1 MIKNFLEKF
10 RKVIKEFKKG
20 KYIFLVGNML
30 MGIKNLE
37 VIFIVLW
44 MYVFDFDQISRN
56 CGFFSVN
63 ENFIRK

>member
-37 VIFIVLW
+37 VKFIVLW
-44 MYVFDFDQISRN
+44 MYVFDFD
-56 CGFFSVN
+56 
-63 ENFIRK
+63 